1 MLKNLSLKNRFLVAP
16 VFAFLLM
23 LILIYSSHSIINSQ
37 SRLFKQLNNTNLP
50 QVSEISHITIALAKN
65 HSELSH
71 LLLSTINNPDEERT
85 YVEGRK
91 ILNELHRLE
100 QKLALSLAN
109 SPVVIVNNKNIIKQ
123 ITPAFNLYKNA
134 IIDAVE
140 LSTVDTKRAITEL
153 IIADRVVMDLN
164 ALFLSLS
171 SYYVKELSS
180 SSSLLEEIL
189 AEQSDIGLLSAVL
202 LICMVFSAWYFSRR
216 LSADIDMIYQAI
228 ISLTIGTKK
237 LKLPEQPDEYIKKLV
252 EAIHYFK
259 RLLCDY
265 EQQQQQLQK
274 TISQLQDSEERFS
287 GILNLVPT
295 GIITINSHQ
304 DIIFFNRGAEQIFG
318 YSSKEITGHPLSV
331 LLPEHIKDLHKK
343 NVQDFASSNSSQIQ
357 AVERKPIAT
366 KKKDGQTIYIDAS
379 LAILHLAHETLMAAA
394 ITDVSQ
400 RKEQDEKI
408 LHQAHFDSLTGLPNR
423 FLSLDRLKQL
433 LHKAKRNNK
442 LVAVL
447 FLDLDDFKKVNDS
460 LGHDTGDQLLIKAA
474 ERLSHQLRSGDTVGR
489 LGGDEF
495 IVLLGGLNKQ
505 EEVQHIAHNLLKQF
519 RKAFNVDDRE
529 FILTLS
535 IGISIYPDDA
545 LSSSDLLQ
553 KADVAMYHSKSQGR
567 NTYTYFTAQMNQDLT
582 RKLALEEQIHN
593 ALQRNEFSLQYQPK
607 INIVSGEIIGSE
619 ALLRWNNPE
628 LGKVTPDEFIP
639 LLEQTGLIIPVGLF
653 VLTEALAQTRL
664 WLQDK
669 PEFSIAINL
678 SPRQFRDPDLVQIVQ
693 QTVLNSTVPFDHIEL
708 EITEGVLMS
717 GHAYTEQAI
726 LDLHKLGIHLAMD
739 DFGTGYSSLSYLRKY
754 PFDVIKIDRS
764 FIHDLITDKNDR
776 ALVTAI
782 VSMAQGLDL
791 KVVAEGVETIEQL
804 NYMKEIYCDIAQGFY
819 FSRPISDKDMTDLLK
834 KKSLLS

>member
-318 YSSKEITGHPLSV
+318 YSSKEITGQPLSV

-726 LDLHKLGIHLAMD
+726 LDMHKLGIHLAMD

-791 KVVAEGVETIEQL
+791 KVIAEGVETIEQL

>member
-1 MLKNLSLKNRFLVAP
+1 
-16 VFAFLLM
+16 
-23 LILIYSSHSIINSQ
+23 
-37 SRLFKQLNNTNLP
+37 
-50 QVSEISHITIALAKN
+50 
-65 HSELSH
+65 
-71 LLLSTINNPDEERT
+71 
-85 YVEGRK
+85 
-91 ILNELHRLE
+91 
-100 QKLALSLAN
+100 
-109 SPVVIVNNKNIIKQ
+109 
-123 ITPAFNLYKNA
+123 
-134 IIDAVE
+134 
-140 LSTVDTKRAITEL
+140 
-153 IIADRVVMDLN
+153 
-164 ALFLSLS
+164 
-171 SYYVKELSS
+171 
-180 SSSLLEEIL
+180 
-189 AEQSDIGLLSAVL
+189 
-202 LICMVFSAWYFSRR
+202 
-216 LSADIDMIYQAI
+216 MIYQAI
-228 ISLTIGTKK
+228 ISLTIGTKE
-237 LKLPEQPDEYIKKLV
+237 LKLPEQPDNYIKKLV

-259 RLLCDY
+259 RLLFDH

-295 GIITINSHQ
+295 GIITINKQ
-304 DIIFFNRGAEQIFG
+304 QKIIFFNRGAEQIFG
-318 YSSKEITGHPLSV
+318 YSSNEITGQPLSV
-331 LLPEHIKDLHKK
+331 LLPEHLKGLHKK
-343 NVQDFASSNSSQIQ
+343 NVQNFASSNSNRIQ
-357 AVERKPIAT
+357 AVERKPIET
-366 KKKDGQTIYIDAS
+366 MKKDGQTIYIDAS
-379 LAILHLAHETLMAAA
+379 LAMLHLANETLMTAA

-433 LHKAKRNNK
+433 LHKADRNHN

-447 FLDLDDFKKVNDS
+447 FLDLDDFKKINDS

-495 IVLLGGLNKQ
+495 IVLLGGLKKP

-535 IGISIYPDDA
+535 IGISIYPNDA

-553 KADVAMYHSKSQGR
+553 KADVAMYHSKSLGR
-567 NTYTYFTAQMNQDLT
+567 NTYTYFTSQMNQDLT

-607 INIVSGEIIGSE
+607 INIVSGDIIGSE

-628 LGKVTPDEFIP
+628 LGEVTPDEFIP
-639 LLEQTGLIIPVGLF
+639 VLEQTGLIIPVGLF
-653 VLTEALAQTRL
+653 VLTEALTQTQL
-664 WLQDK
+664 WQQDK

-678 SPRQFRDPDLVQIVQ
+678 SPRQFRDPDLVQSVQ
-693 QTVLNSTVPFDHIEL
+693 QTVLNSKVPFDHIEL

-782 VSMAQGLDL
+782 VSMAQGLNL

-819 FSRPISDKDMTDLLK
+819 FSRPISDKDMTALLK
-834 KKSLLS
+834 K

>member
-1 MLKNLSLKNRFLVAP
+1 MLKNLSLRNRFLVAP
-16 VFAFLLM
+16 VFALLLM

-37 SRLFKQLNNTNLP
+37 STLFRQLNKTNLP
-50 QVSEISHITIALAKN
+50 QVSEISRITIALAKN
-65 HSELSH
+65 HSELTH
-71 LLLSTINNPDEERT
+71 LLLSTINSPDEEQA
-85 YVEGRK
+85 YIGGRK
-91 ILNELHRLE
+91 ILNKLYRLE
-100 QKLALSLAN
+100 QQLTLSLTN

-134 IIDAVE
+134 IIDAIE
-140 LSTVDTKRAITEL
+140 LSTVDAKQAIKEL
-153 IIADRVVMDLN
+153 VIADQVVMDLN

-171 SYYVKELSS
+171 NYYVKELKSS
-180 SSSLLEEIL
+180 STLLKKTL
-189 AEQSDIGLLSAVL
+189 AKQSDISLISTVL
-202 LICMVFSAWYFSRR
+202 LICMIFSAWYFSRR

-228 ISLTIGTKK
+228 ISLTIGTKN
-237 LKLPEQPDEYIKKLV
+237 LKLPSQPDNYIKKLV

-259 RLLCDY
+259 RLLFDY

-274 TISQLQDSEERFS
+274 TINQLQDSEERFS

-304 DIIFFNRGAEQIFG
+304 DIVFFNRGAEQIFG
-318 YSSKEITGHPLSV
+318 YSSQEITGQPLSL
-331 LLPEHIKDLHKK
+331 LLPEHIKNIHKN
-343 NVQDFASSNSSQIQ
+343 NVKDFAASNSNQIQ
-357 AVERKPIAT
+357 SIERKPLET
-366 KKKDGQTIYIDAS
+366 KKKDGQAIYIDAS
-379 LAILHLAHETLMAAA
+379 LAVLHLANETLMTAA

-400 RKEQDEKI
+400 RKEQDDKI
-408 LHQAHFDSLTGLPNR
+408 LHQAHFDSLTSLPNR

-433 LHKAKRNNK
+433 LRKAERNHN

-447 FLDLDDFKKVNDS
+447 FLDLDDFKKINDS

-495 IVLLGGLNKQ
+495 IVLLGGLKKP

-535 IGISIYPDDA
+535 IGISIYPNDA

-553 KADVAMYHSKSQGR
+553 KADVAMYHSKSLGR
-567 NTYTYFTAQMNQDLT
+567 NTYTYFTSQMNQDLT

-593 ALQRNEFSLQYQPK
+593 ALERNEFSLQYQPK
-607 INIVSGEIIGSE
+607 INIVSGDIIGSE

-628 LGKVTPDEFIP
+628 LGEVTPDEFIP
-639 LLEQTGLIIPVGLF
+639 VLEQTGLIIPVGLF

-664 WLQDK
+664 WQQDK

-678 SPRQFRDPDLVQIVQ
+678 SPRQFRDPDLVQIIQ
-693 QTVLNSTVPFDHIEL
+693 QTVSSSKVPFDHIEL
-708 EITEGVLMS
+708 EISEGVLMS

-726 LDLHKLGIHLAMD
+726 LDLHELGIHLAMD

-782 VSMAQGLDL
+782 VSMAQGLNL

-804 NYMKEIYCDIAQGFY
+804 NYMKDIYCDIAQGFY
-819 FSRPISDKDMTDLLK
+819 FSRPISDKDMTALLK
-834 KKSLLS
+834 K